1 MITIKY
7 YEKGHNIT
15 IDDGYKEKV
24 MRLRDEDLPISTNLD
39 ESGLFKIMN
48 KDGVV
53 VLQTNDTFTFA
64 RFPVLNKQ
72 DDGDDGL
79 DWESSYSASGRNRR

>member
-15 IDDGYKEKV
+15 IDDGYKEKAI
-24 MRLRDEDLPISTNLD
+24 RLRDEDLPITTKLD
-39 ESGLFKIMN
+39 DSGLFMILN
-48 KDGVV
+48 NRGEV

-64 RFPVLNKQ
+64 RFPILSKAEEY
-72 DDGDDGL
+72 DEGGEWD
-79 DWESSYSASGRNRR
+79 SSYSTSRRLKK